1 MKKELDLDFVSIYT
15 KDDVIHAMT
24 LLGQEVY
31 MSDDIYFKDYYENT
45 LSAIQITQD
54 FTRPFIG
61 VDSTGFEQLYKYFIL
76 KKDVKFKDK
85 KLRPFKD
92 TKEFRHILGVKVGNI
107 VHYREKGSSLEY
119 NLMWTGYTNDKLVVI
134 FGGTFHSLNS
144 LFERYEYCDSKGEWH
159 PFGVEE

>member
-1 MKKELDLDFVSIYT
+1 MEKIDKEKSIVYNKWSDTVSLNIKGTFVDDFN
-15 KDDVIHAMT
+15 KP
-24 LLGQEVY
+24 E
-31 MSDDIYFKDYYENT
+31 DYYEGT
-45 LSAIQITQD
+45 LWQIRAD
-54 FTRPFIG
+54 DESPFG
-61 VDSTGFEQLYKYFIL
+61 DRYGNCFKYFVPRST
-76 KKDVKFKDK
+76 KVVEPK

-92 TKEFRHILGVKVGNI
+92 IKEFRHILGVKVGNI
-107 VHYREKGSSLEY
+107 IHYREKGSSLEY